1 MTIKSTFRGL
11 TLVCVLVT
19 NTLFAQD
26 AVKTEAPKEVP
37 LSISGHVDAYYR
49 YSSNGVAGKTSY
61 SDAGKGFGFGMAN
74 LQLSKDAG
82 KISFMADVMFGPR
95 AEGTNYYYTNA
106 TNNNSSLALIKQLY
120 VSYKPTD
127 KLKFTLG
134 NFMTFIGYELVE
146 ASNNLNYSMSYNY
159 TNGPFYHT
167 GLKLDYQ
174 LTDKFGAMVGLF
186 NRTDTKLDNG
196 SKFFGGQLSYVDGP
210 FKIYGNIL
218 AGKEADSSQVNTFDI
233 TTSYQATPKFG
244 IGFNLI
250 NKSVTPEK
258 GSAESWLGTALYLN
272 YAFTDKFT
280 LAARGEYLK
289 DPKGRL
295 VTIDDKK
302 VIDDTITAFTLSG
315 NFKVDALTII
325 PEIRF
330 DSAKKGI
337 FANDK
342 DATYKKAETAFILAA
357 VYKF

>member
-26 AVKTEAPKEVP
+26 AAKTEAPKEVP
-37 LSISGHVDAYYR
+37 LSIAGHVDAYYR

-106 TNNNSSLALIKQLY
+106 SGNASSLALIKQLY

-134 NFMTFIGYELVE
+134 NFMTFVGYELVE

-167 GLKLDYQ
+167 GLKVDYQ

-196 SKFFGGQLSYVDGP
+196 PKFFGGQLSYVDGP
-210 FKIYGNIL
+210 FKIYGNVL
-218 AGKEADSSQVNTFDI
+218 AGKEADSSQVTTFDI
-233 TTSYQATPKFG
+233 TTSYQATSKLG
-244 IGFNLI
+244 LGFNLI

-258 GSAESWLGTALYLN
+258 GTAKSWLGTAFYLN

-280 LAARGEYLK
+280 LAGRGENLN
-289 DPKGRL
+289 DSKGAL
-295 VTIDDKK
+295 FGFNDNTL
-302 VIDDTITAFTLSG
+302 TAFTLSG

-337 FANDK
+337 FPNDR
-342 DATYKKAETAFILAA
+342 DATYKTGETAFILAA

>member
-11 TLVCVLVT
+11 TLVCLLVS

-26 AVKTEAPKEVP
+26 AAKTEAPKEAP
-37 LSISGHVDAYYR
+37 LSIAGHLDAYYR

-95 AEGTNYYYTNA
+95 AEGTNYYYTSATDNA
-106 TNNNSSLALIKQLY
+106 SSLALIKQLY
-120 VSYKPTD
+120 VCYKPTD

-134 NFMTFIGYELVE
+134 NFMTFVGYELVE

-174 LTDKFGAMVGLF
+174 FTDKFGAMVGLF

-196 SKFFGGQLSYVDGP
+196 SKFFGGQLSYVSGP

-218 AGKEADSSQVNTFDI
+218 AGKEIDSSQVNTFDI
-233 TTSYQATPKFG
+233 TTSYQATSKFG

-250 NKSVTPEK
+250 NKSVTPQK
-258 GSAESWLGTALYLN
+258 GSATSWLGTAFYLN

-280 LAARGEYLK
+280 LAGRGEFLN
-289 DPKGRL
+289 
-295 VTIDDKK
+295 DKK
-302 VIDDTITAFTLSG
+302 GALFGFNDNTVTAFTLSG

-330 DSAKKGI
+330 DSSKNAI
-337 FANDK
+337 FAT
-342 DATYKKAETAFILAA
+342 DAGKTEKAETAFILAA

>member
-1 MTIKSTFRGL
+1 MTIKSTLKGL
-11 TLVCVLVT
+11 TLVGVLFT
-19 NTLFAQD
+19 NSIFAQD
-26 AVKTEAPKEVP
+26 AAKTEAPKEVP
-37 LSISGHVDAYYR
+37 LSISGQVDAYYR

-134 NFMTFIGYELVE
+134 NFMTFVGYELVE

-174 LTDKFGAMVGLF
+174 FTDKFGAMVGLF

-196 SKFFGGQLSYVDGP
+196 PKFFGGQLSYVDGP

-218 AGKEADSSQVNTFDI
+218 AGKEADSSQVTTFDI

-280 LAARGEYLK
+280 LAGRGEFLN
-289 DPKGRL
+289 DSKGAL
-295 VTIDDKK
+295 FGFNDN
-302 VIDDTITAFTLSG
+302 TITAFTLSG

-325 PEIRF
+325 PEVRF
-330 DSAKKGI
+330 DSSKKAI
-337 FANDK
+337 FAT
-342 DATYKKAETAFILAA
+342 DAGKTEKGETAFILAA